1 MNKSVKLRQQ
11 KMFALDIENGELTVD
26 KQFMI
31 IHKNENFYLTR
42 IIYRNVHEITQL
54 KAFQSLTC
62 VHL

>member
-1 MNKSVKLRQQ
+1 
-11 KMFALDIENGELTVD
+11 MFALDIENGELTVD